1 VQTDCE
7 IVYFENGTDFKSLDE
22 SGEIRVFNDGYVER
36 FGIELIGSD
45 GNVSTIYFGK
55 DLAKRIAGTIEE
67 GLTRG

>member
-1 VQTDCE
+1 MQTDCE
-7 IVYFENGTDFKSLDE
+7 IVYFENGTDFKSRDE
-22 SGEIRVFNDGYVER
+22 NGEVRVFNDGSVKG